1 MLDWLLSYGTLGLG
15 ALFSVGAL
23 YKESEEYVAKKSGRP
38 LLLLMYF
45 SILLILIGGIVKTHQ
60 TRVQSEADKQQ
71 AAKDRKQLEEDR
83 AQAKQERAIN
93 DAKLN
98 DAKDRLEGLQGK
110 VDKLQTKADTQ
121 ELSKQL
127 EGVKHDLAEAES
139 KLQQPRAHFAATFST
154 TDYEKL
160 PVREAT
166 GQRVPEGIKFN
177 FGILNDSDVAAVH
190 GSVVLKLCTGCTF
203 GGEPDGFTKPPWS
216 PDDERYKDFARVQEH
231 QVSQDL
237 SATVVPPIAASAFQV
252 GVMVKCEDCVPSKW
266 DILTIKIPS
275 IVPPDFKTT
284 VRKPKTAELP
294 QPLFGNVRHP

>member
-45 SILLILIGGIVKTHQ
+45 STLLILIGGIVKTHQ

-71 AAKDRKQLEEDR
+71 AAKDRKQLEDDR
-83 AQAKQERAIN
+83 GQAKQERAIN

-98 DAKDRLEGLQGK
+98 DAKDRLQGLQDK
-110 VDKLQTKADTQ
+110 VDKLQTKSETQ

-127 EGVKHDLAEAES
+127 ADVKHDLAEAES
-139 KLQQPRAHFAATFST
+139 KLQQPKAHLVATFST

-160 PVREAT
+160 PVHETT
-166 GQRVPEGIKFN
+166 GERVPEGIKFN
-177 FGILNDSDVAAVH
+177 FGVFNDSDVAGVR
-190 GSVVLKLCTGCTF
+190 GSVVLKLCAGCTS
-203 GGEPDGFTKPPWS
+203 GGEPDGFTKPRWS

-237 SATVVPPIAASAFQV
+237 RATVIPPIAATAFQV

-266 DILTIKIPS
+266 DVLTIKIPA
-275 IVPPDFKTT
+275 IVPPDFKATP
-284 VRKPKTAELP
+284 KKSKTA
-294 QPLFGNVRHP
+294 